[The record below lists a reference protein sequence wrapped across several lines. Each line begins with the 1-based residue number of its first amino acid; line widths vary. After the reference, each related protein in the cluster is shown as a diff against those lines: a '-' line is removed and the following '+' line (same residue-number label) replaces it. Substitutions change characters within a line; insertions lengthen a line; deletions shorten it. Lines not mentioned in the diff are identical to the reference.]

1 MMSWIVTPSEV
12 LLTNSISLWVFALL
26 LVEARGRWFLKEIGA
41 AAAIP
46 KERAEFEI
54 GGGDVFKQR
63 KSAINS
69 SGSRLDAVARSAIE
83 RIRINE

>member
-69 SGSRLDAVARSAIE
+69 SGSRLDAVARSAIG